1 MQHIQ
6 TLSHF
11 PRQYSWIKKLY
22 RAKIAFV
29 GLIRM
34 IAPDSIEKT
43 LESLGAFLKRVE
55 NPVKDDWD
63 PIELGM
69 WVAKL
74 EYPGVDVQAQVK
86 IFRETLNTV
95 LVDFPKS
102 ATVKEQTKFLLTV
115 YRDVLGFQGDT
126 TNYYNVKN
134 SFLNDV
140 LVRRKGIPI
149 TLSLVF
155 MEMCRAVNL
164 KAAGI
169 SFPGH
174 FLIKIMDQDKDK
186 DHSEEWF
193 VDTFDG
199 AKILSLEDCQERL
212 ETWTKGMIPF
222 GPDALKVAHPR
233 EIVSRML
240 RNLRAIYFE
249 KEDLTRLYWVLTALA
264 ELCPAE
270 SIESLRERA
279 FLFARMGRYRAA
291 IQDLRT
297 VIKSSS
303 SLHNRDH
310 LEKILRYF
318 ELQKEVTN

>member
-1 MQHIQ
+1 M
-6 TLSHF
+6 L
-11 PRQYSWIKKLY
+11 
-22 RAKIAFV
+22 
-29 GLIRM
+29 
-34 IAPDSIEKT
+34 APDTLEKT
-43 LESLGAFLKRVE
+43 LESLTAFLKQVE
-55 NPVKDDWD
+55 DPSKDDWD

-74 EYPGVDVQAQVK
+74 EYPALDVPAQVK
-86 IFRETLNTV
+86 IFRETLKTA
-95 LVDFPKS
+95 LSEFPKEAS
-102 ATVKEQTKFLLTV
+102 VKDKSKFVLTI
-115 YRDVLGFQGDT
+115 YRDILGFQGDT

-134 SFLNDV
+134 SFMNDV

-155 MEMCRAVNL
+155 MEMCRAVEL

-174 FLIKIMDQDKDK
+174 FLVKILDQDQDKDH
-186 DHSEEWF
+186 DEEWF

-199 AKILSLEDCQERL
+199 AKILSLEECKQRL

-222 GPDALKVAHPR
+222 GPEALKIAHPR

-264 ELCPAE
+264 ELCPQE
-270 SIESLRERA
+270 RVESLRERA

>member
-1 MQHIQ
+1 
-6 TLSHF
+6 
-11 PRQYSWIKKLY
+11 
-22 RAKIAFV
+22 
-29 GLIRM
+29 M
-34 IAPDSIEKT
+34 IAPDTLEKT
-43 LESLGAFLKRVE
+43 IEALASFLKKVE
-55 NPVKDDWD
+55 DPTKDDWD

-69 WVAKL
+69 WVSKL
-74 EYPGVDVQAQVK
+74 EYPALDVKAQVMA
-86 IFRETLNTV
+86 FRESLKPA
-95 LVDFPKS
+95 LKDFPKNKS
-102 ATVKEQTKFLLTV
+102 IREQSEFLLTV
-115 YRDVLGFQGDT
+115 FREALGFQGDT
-126 TNYYNVKN
+126 NNYYNVKN
-134 SFLNDV
+134 SFMNDV

-155 MEMCRAVNL
+155 LELCRAVEL

-174 FLIKIMDQDKDK
+174 FLVKVLDQDKDREK
-186 DHSEEWF
+186 SSEKKSNEEWF
-193 VDTFDG
+193 VDAFEG
-199 AKILSLEDCQERL
+199 AKILSLDDCKERL

-222 GPDALKVAHPR
+222 GPEALKIAHPR

-249 KEDLTRLYWVLTALA
+249 KEDLTRLYWVLTALS
-264 ELCPAE
+264 ELCPVERTEA
-270 SIESLRERA
+270 LRERA

>member
-1 MQHIQ
+1 
-6 TLSHF
+6 
-11 PRQYSWIKKLY
+11 
-22 RAKIAFV
+22 
-29 GLIRM
+29 M
-34 IAPDSIEKT
+34 IAPDTLEKT
-43 LESLGAFLKRVE
+43 LESLASFLKKVE
-55 NPVKDDWD
+55 DPAKDDWN
-63 PIELGM
+63 PLELGM

-74 EYPGVDVQAQVK
+74 EYPGLDVDAQVK
-86 IFRETLNTV
+86 IFRETLKNT
-95 LVDFPKS
+95 LGEFPKN
-102 ATVKEQTKFLLTV
+102 ATVKEQSKFLLTV
-115 YRDVLGFQGDT
+115 FRDVMGFQGDT

-134 SFLNDV
+134 CFMNDV

-155 MEMCRAVNL
+155 MELCRAAEL
-164 KAAGI
+164 KGAGI

-174 FLIKIMDQDKDK
+174 FLVKILDQDKDK
-186 DHSEEWF
+186 DNNEEWF
-193 VDTFDG
+193 IDTFDG
-199 AKILSLEDCQERL
+199 ARILSLDECKQRL

-222 GPDALKVAHPR
+222 GPEALKIAHPR

-264 ELCPAE
+264 ELCPQE
-270 SIESLRERA
+270 RGESLRERA

-291 IQDLRT
+291 IQDLRA

-303 SLHNRDH
+303 SVHNRDH

>member
-1 MQHIQ
+1 
-6 TLSHF
+6 
-11 PRQYSWIKKLY
+11 
-22 RAKIAFV
+22 
-29 GLIRM
+29 M
-34 IAPDSIEKT
+34 IAPDTLEKT
-43 LESLGAFLKRVE
+43 LESLANFLKKVE
-55 NPVKDDWD
+55 DPARDEWNPL
-63 PIELGM
+63 ELGM
-69 WVAKL
+69 LVAKL
-74 EYPGVDVQAQVK
+74 EYPALDIDAQIK
-86 IFRETLNTV
+86 IFRETLKTV
-95 LVDFPKS
+95 LPEYPKN
-102 ATVKEQTKFLLTV
+102 ATTKEQSKFLLTIF
-115 YRDVLGFQGDT
+115 RDVLGFQGDT

-140 LVRRKGIPI
+140 VIRRKGIPI
-149 TLSLVF
+149 TMSLVF
-155 MEMCRAVNL
+155 MELCRAVEL

-174 FLIKIMDQDKDK
+174 FLVKILDQDQDKD
-186 DHSEEWF
+186 HGEEWF
-193 VDTFDG
+193 IDTFDG
-199 AKILSLEDCQERL
+199 AKILSLDECKQRL

-222 GPDALKVAHPR
+222 GPEALKIAHPR

-264 ELCPAE
+264 ELCPQE
-270 SIESLRERA
+270 RTESLRERA

-291 IQDLRT
+291 IQDLRA

>member
-1 MQHIQ
+1 M
-6 TLSHF
+6 L
-11 PRQYSWIKKLY
+11 
-22 RAKIAFV
+22 
-29 GLIRM
+29 
-34 IAPDSIEKT
+34 APDTLEKT
-43 LESLGAFLKRVE
+43 LESLTSFLKRVE
-55 NPVKDDWD
+55 DPSKDDWD

-74 EYPGVDVQAQVK
+74 EYPALDVQAQVK
-86 IFRETLNTV
+86 VFRETLKTNLT
-95 LVDFPKS
+95 DIPKN
-102 ATVKEQTKFLLTV
+102 ATAKEKCKYLLSV
-115 YRDVLGFQGDT
+115 YKDTLGFQGDT

-134 SFLNDV
+134 SFMNDV
-140 LVRRKGIPI
+140 IVRRKGIPI

-155 MEMCRAVNL
+155 MELCRSAEL

-174 FLIKIMDQDKDK
+174 FLVKILDQENDQDKEN
-186 DHSEEWF
+186 SEEWF
-193 VDTFDG
+193 VDAFDG
-199 AKILSLEDCQERL
+199 AKILSLDECKQRL

-222 GPDALKVAHPR
+222 GPDALKIAHPR

-264 ELCPAE
+264 ELCPQE
-270 SIESLRERA
+270 RVESLRERA

>member
-1 MQHIQ
+1 
-6 TLSHF
+6 
-11 PRQYSWIKKLY
+11 
-22 RAKIAFV
+22 
-29 GLIRM
+29 M
-34 IAPDSIEKT
+34 IAPDTLEKT
-43 LESLGAFLKRVE
+43 LESLSNFLKKVE
-55 NPVKDDWD
+55 DPGKDDWD
-63 PIELGM
+63 PVELGM

-74 EYPGVDVQAQVK
+74 EYPALDVDVQVR
-86 IFRETLNTV
+86 IFRETIKPALAE
-95 LVDFPKS
+95 FPRNSTIKEKS
-102 ATVKEQTKFLLTV
+102 KFLLTIF
-115 YRDVLGFQGDT
+115 RDVLNFQGDT

-134 SFLNDV
+134 SFMNDV

-149 TLSLVF
+149 TMSLVF
-155 MEMCRAVNL
+155 MELCRIVEL

-174 FLIKIMDQDKDK
+174 FLVKIFDQDQDKDNT
-186 DHSEEWF
+186 EEWF
-193 VDTFDG
+193 IDTFDG
-199 AKILSLEDCQERL
+199 ARILSLEECKQRL

-222 GPDALKVAHPR
+222 GPEALKIAHPR

-264 ELCPAE
+264 ELCPQE
-270 SIESLRERA
+270 KTESLRERA

-291 IQDLRT
+291 IQDLRV

-303 SLHNRDH
+303 SMHNRDH

>member
-1 MQHIQ
+1 
-6 TLSHF
+6 
-11 PRQYSWIKKLY
+11 
-22 RAKIAFV
+22 
-29 GLIRM
+29 
-34 IAPDSIEKT
+34 
-43 LESLGAFLKRVE
+43 
-55 NPVKDDWD
+55 
-63 PIELGM
+63 M

-74 EYPGVDVQAQVK
+74 EYPNLDVEAQTK
-86 IFRETLNTV
+86 SFRESLRSSLKEMPKGNT
-95 LVDFPKS
+95 K
-102 ATVKEQTKFLLTV
+102 AKTNYLLTV
-115 YRDVLGFQGDT
+115 FRDVLNFQGDT

-134 SFLNDV
+134 AFMNDV

-155 MEMCRAVNL
+155 MELCQAAELR
-164 KAAGI
+164 AAGI

-174 FLIKIMDQDKDK
+174 FLVKVLDQNQ
-186 DHSEEWF
+186 SESEGEQEEWF
-193 VDTFDG
+193 VDAFDG
-199 AKILSLEDCQERL
+199 AKILSLEDCKQRL
-212 ETWTKGMIPF
+212 DTWTKGMIPF
-222 GPDALKVAHPR
+222 GPEVLKVAHPR

-249 KEDLTRLYWVLTALA
+249 KEDLTRLYWVLTALS
-264 ELCPAE
+264 ELCPVERTEA
-270 SIESLRERA
+270 LRERA
-279 FLFARMGRYRAA
+279 FLFARMGRFRAA

>member
-1 MQHIQ
+1 M
-6 TLSHF
+6 L
-11 PRQYSWIKKLY
+11 
-22 RAKIAFV
+22 
-29 GLIRM
+29 
-34 IAPDSIEKT
+34 APDTLEKT
-43 LESLGAFLKRVE
+43 LESLTSFLKRVE
-55 NPVKDDWD
+55 DPSKDDWD

-74 EYPGVDVQAQVK
+74 EYPALDVQAQVK
-86 IFRETLNTV
+86 IFRETLKTNLT
-95 LVDFPKS
+95 DIPKDG
-102 ATVKEQTKFLLTV
+102 TTKEKCKYLLSV
-115 YRDVLGFQGDT
+115 YKDILGFQGDT

-134 SFLNDV
+134 SFMNDV

-155 MEMCRAVNL
+155 MELCRSAEL

-174 FLIKIMDQDKDK
+174 FLVKILDQDNDQDKDNG
-186 DHSEEWF
+186 EEWF
-193 VDTFDG
+193 VDAFDG
-199 AKILSLEDCQERL
+199 AKILSLEECKQRL

-264 ELCPAE
+264 ELCPQE
-270 SIESLRERA
+270 RVESLRERA